1 MRPCWCRFCRDCSR
15 LLANPAA
22 TADLIAFLQALP
34 EGRKRRG
41 VRYPQWLLLLMAI
54 LGILSGCRS
63 ARDLERFAKRHHQ
76 VFSAALDLELPK
88 APCDSTFLYL
98 FERVELEQLFALL
111 REWMLAQIA
120 GQNKDFDQL
129 ICDGKTLRGSAAQPE
144 LRLVR
149 QRWAI
154 ENQWHWP
161 RDTQLGED
169 AHRYSQRNGVQVLA
183 LLRTLALNLLRC
195 NGFRSI
201 RAGLMVVAHDFRRM
215 LGWVGILATEKG

>member
-1 MRPCWCRFCRDCSR
+1 
-15 LLANPAA
+15 
-22 TADLIAFLQALP
+22 
-34 EGRKRRG
+34 
-41 VRYPQWLLLLMAI
+41 LLLTVKNNQRRLYQQI
-54 LGILSGCRS
+54 VSQFRS
-63 ARDLERFAKRHHQ
+63 HRHFPVEICDFEAGHGRQVRWQLRARNATDVIRERWLCASWIIELVSTGRRDGKAFHH
-76 VFSAALDLELPK
+76 VHYFITTLRTSPK
-88 APCDSTFLYL
+88 AL
-98 FERVELEQLFALL
+98 
-111 REWMLAQIA
+111 
-120 GQNKDFDQL
+120 
-129 ICDGKTLRGSAAQPE
+129 

-201 RAGLMVVAHDFRRM
+201 RAGLMAVAHDICRM
-215 LGWVGILATEKG
+215 LGWVGAIPAGTG